1 MKRSFIFTVT
11 TLSLIAATVLFSAC
25 EDIHAPIFYYIN
37 NEVAL
42 EDYGIVGDIS
52 GLLLLEHDG
61 NLYVNTG
68 RIYKKAS
75 QQSSVSGKYNQQ
87 WSKTGSLPG
96 AMFGLA
102 SDGTNL
108 YSIKVTYEQN
118 TNTGTNTNVSRQ
130 LYKYNGSAW
139 TAIEDSSDVVSVV
152 YDKYA
157 RKAYARKKN
166 SHDEYQLF
174 TLSGDSVG
182 SAVSDTD
189 EDTVSVSNGKA
200 FKGASAWS
208 GSMYYMANISSS
220 ITQTSIYWS
229 TDGSYSS
236 ENMITPNIGKI
247 LSLEVTKDYLLVGTE
262 RVSTGSGYRGGG
274 IYRIK
279 IKADG
284 SLESTPTAFSNNAQ
298 SLMGTNYSITAIL
311 ALDDNARESETDIY
325 AAANISG
332 SFGSSSHATF
342 EDIGLKAYYPG
353 RGTWNRDGTANGST
367 TPKGN

>member
-1 MKRSFIFTVT
+1 MKRSIIFLATA
-11 TLSLIAATVLFSAC
+11 LSLISATFLFSSC

-42 EDYGIVGDIS
+42 EEYGIVGDIS
-52 GLLLLEHDG
+52 GIIKFNG
-61 NLYVNTG
+61 NLYVNSG
-68 RIYKKAS
+68 RIYKKAA
-75 QQSSVSGKYNQQ
+75 QQSSVTGKFNQQ
-87 WSKTGSLPG
+87 WSKLGSLPG

-157 RKAYARKKN
+157 PAAYARKKN
-166 SHDEYQLF
+166 SDDEYQLF
-174 TLSGDSVG
+174 TLSGGSVG
-182 SAVSDTD
+182 SAVSGTD
-189 EDTVSVSNGKA
+189 KDTVSVSNGKT
-200 FKGASAWS
+200 FTGASAYSASAYS
-208 GSMYYMANISSS
+208 GSHYYYFTNASASDIF
-220 ITQTSIYWS
+220 WS
-229 TDGSYSS
+229 TDGSETNKISPS
-236 ENMITPNIGKI
+236 IGKI
-247 LSLEVTKDYLLVGTE
+247 LSLEVTRDYLLVGTE
-262 RVSTGSGYRGGG
+262 RVSSGSGYRGGG

-279 IKADG
+279 IKDDG
-284 SLESTPTAFSNNAQ
+284 SLESSPTAFSNNAQ
-298 SLMGTNYSITAIL
+298 ALMSTNYSITSIL
-311 ALDDNARESETDIY
+311 ALDRTVNEEATDIY
-325 AAANISG
+325 AAANIEG

-342 EDIGLKAYYPG
+342 EDIGLKAYYPA
-353 RGTWNRDGTANGST
+353 RGTWNRDGTSDRTT